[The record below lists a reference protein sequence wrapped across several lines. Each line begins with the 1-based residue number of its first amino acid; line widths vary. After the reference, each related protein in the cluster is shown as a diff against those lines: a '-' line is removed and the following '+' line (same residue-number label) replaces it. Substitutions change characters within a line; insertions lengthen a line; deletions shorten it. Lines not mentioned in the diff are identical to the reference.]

1 MSATRPQRNT
11 TSLPNP
17 DFVHPELVAPETGA
31 QKVARYAMAA
41 ARISLGWV
49 FLWAFLD
56 KTFGLGHETAHAA
69 AWIRGGS
76 PTKSFLAFGAAG
88 PFKGF
93 YHSIAGAPWADWL
106 FMVGLLAIGVAL
118 LLGVTMRLAA
128 GAGAL
133 MLVLMWTVVLPP
145 ANNPV
150 MDDHLI
156 YAMLLVILA
165 AAGAGATLGL
175 GRAWERLPFVEKNGW
190 LK

>member
-1 MSATRPQRNT
+1 MST
-11 TSLPNP
+11 TGQPRTGTSMPNP
-17 DFVHPELVAPETGA
+17 EFVHPELVGPETGA
-31 QKVARYAMAA
+31 QKVARYTMAA

-56 KTFGLGHETAHAA
+56 KTFGLGHETAHGA

-76 PTKSFLAFGAAG
+76 PTKGFLAFAAVG
-88 PFKGF
+88 PFKGL
-93 YHSIAGAPWADWL
+93 YHSIAGATWADWL

-128 GAGAL
+128 AGGAL
-133 MLVLMWTVVLPP
+133 MLVLMWTVALPP
-145 ANNPV
+145 ANNLF

-175 GRAWERLPFVEKNGW
+175 GRWWERLPVVSNHRW